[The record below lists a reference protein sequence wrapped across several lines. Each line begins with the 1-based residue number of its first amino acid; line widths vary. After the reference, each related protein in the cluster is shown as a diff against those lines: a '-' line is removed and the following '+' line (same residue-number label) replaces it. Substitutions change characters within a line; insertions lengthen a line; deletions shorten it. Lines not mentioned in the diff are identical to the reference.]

1 MFYPQRI
8 FTSAQE
14 EEIVA
19 AIRAFERRTS
29 GEMRVHV
36 EHRLRRPPVDE
47 AIRVFEALRM
57 HQTQARNGVL
67 ILLAPDQQA
76 FSIFGDI
83 GINEVTGDSFW
94 EETCIAMQPFFKEEK
109 YVEGLI
115 KGISIAGE
123 ALAEHFPW
131 KEGDVNELPDEIS
144 YG

>member
-1 MFYPQRI
+1 MFYPERI

-19 AIRAFERRTS
+19 AIRSFERRTS
-29 GEMRVHV
+29 GELRVHV

-47 AIRVFEALRM
+47 AMRVFEALRM
-57 HQTQARNGVL
+57 QHTQARNGVL
-67 ILLAPDQQA
+67 ILLAPDQRA

-83 GINEVTGDSFW
+83 GINEVTPDDFW
-94 EETCIAMQPFFKEEK
+94 SDTCADMQPFFARGE

-115 KGISIAGE
+115 QGIGIAGE

-131 KEGDVNELPDEIS
+131 QEGDINELPDEIS

>member
-1 MFYPQRI
+1 MFYPEHI

-19 AIRAFERRTS
+19 AIRTFERRTS

-47 AIRVFEALRM
+47 AVRVFTALRM

-67 ILLAPDQQA
+67 ILLAPDQRA

-83 GINEVTGDSFW
+83 GINEVTADNFW
-94 EETCIAMQPFFKEEK
+94 EETCSAMQPYFAKGD
-109 YVEGLI
+109 YVQGLI
-115 KGISIAGE
+115 KGIAIAGE
-123 ALAEHFPW
+123 ALAAHFPW
-131 KEGDVNELPDEIS
+131 QEGDINELPDEIS

>member
-1 MFYPQRI
+1 MFYPERI

-19 AIRAFERRTS
+19 AIRTFERRTS

-57 HQTQARNGVL
+57 QQTQARNGVL
-67 ILLAPDQQA
+67 ILLAPEQKS
-76 FSIFGDI
+76 FSVFGDI
-83 GINEVTGDSFW
+83 GINEVTSDTFW
-94 EETCIAMQPFFKEEK
+94 EETCTAMQPFFAKGE
-109 YVEGLI
+109 YVQGLI
-115 KGISIAGE
+115 KGIAIAGE

-131 KEGDVNELPDEIS
+131 QEGDINELPDEIS

>member
-19 AIRAFERRTS
+19 AIRSFERRTS

-36 EHRLRRPPVDE
+36 EHRLRRPPFDE
-47 AIRVFEALRM
+47 AVRVFEALEM
-57 HQTQARNGVL
+57 QHTQARNGVL
-67 ILLAPDQQA
+67 ILLAPDQKA
-76 FSIFGDI
+76 FSIFGDV
-83 GINEVTGDSFW
+83 GINEVTSDTFW
-94 EETCIAMQPFFKEEK
+94 EETCAAMKPFFAKGE
-109 YVEGLI
+109 YVQGLI
-115 KGISIAGE
+115 TGIAIAGE

-131 KEGDVNELPDEIS
+131 QEGDVNELPDEIS